1 MQRKSKKKLK
11 KHERKN
17 ISVLAIKEEKAMQEL
32 QSRNYVVKTSA
43 DKGGVAVILDN
54 ENYIKES
61 KRQCNNKETT
71 T

>member
-11 KHERKN
+11 KHEHKN

-43 DKGGVAVILDN
+43 DKRGVAVILDN